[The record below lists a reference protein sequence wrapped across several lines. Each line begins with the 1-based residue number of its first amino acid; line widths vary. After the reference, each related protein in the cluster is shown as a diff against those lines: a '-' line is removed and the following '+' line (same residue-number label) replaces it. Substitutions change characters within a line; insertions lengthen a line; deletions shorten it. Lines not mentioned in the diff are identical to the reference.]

1 MNLKKLNVQELNN
14 KELQET
20 EGGILPL
27 IMGIATVTA
36 AVYYGGKE
44 IGKAAYYLTH

>member
-1 MNLKKLNVQELNN
+1 MDLKKLNVVELNAQEV
-14 KELQET
+14 KET
-20 EGGILPL
+20 EGGVLPL
-27 IMGIATVTA
+27 LIGICTVTA